1 MASKEIKNA
10 DKNIQS
16 EVQVPPIMLSNQSQ
30 TSEIEDQ
37 KEINSS
43 QEKLYL
49 EGEEHIDPYSLDS
62 NNVQVK
68 EQLSLKP
75 REAYLKEKID
85 KENYDMKLIKNI
97 KKDIKYQV
105 NEIKSEISDNKVSI
119 NEKTNDLSKIM
130 DDAKKSKEKY
140 LVKYSDKEYNLRNKH
155 KILSSLREEQNT
167 LKSKLLKI
175 EENESLLQ
183 SEGFM
188 NLNKSFESQLITP
201 YDKSIKEQKK
211 KSIKQQK
218 TDLNERLKEVEF
230 RISQIIQ
237 EENDQK
243 FSKKEKLE
251 NYKQNFEKDKEIIK
265 ARADKYLKEIKER
278 NKRMSQ
284 DMEKLVEKRKKEI
297 EKKEKEDEEKKKQIL
312 DKFKEKE
319 KEIERKRIKEKRL
332 IMAKYMPY
340 RKLKLETK
348 EDDYT
353 YAKLKKKYENTENN
367 LFKQV
372 NLEKKNK
379 SKMVTPEELQ
389 NFREQIEIKKEEIKI
404 LKEEKDSKE
413 KEKFEVAKHF
423 KPSYKSKYDE
433 KTDDELHNK
442 ITEQQNKQIIIQGLI
457 EKKNDFGKKVHQ
469 PTVNEAKKKE
479 RLDVIVKLKQ
489 PELFQVKY
497 TLKKKE
503 KEKEKEKSTE
513 KKSLKW
519 LYKLQKEAAVRNLNN
534 SSVMENPI
542 TLIKRPKI
550 IKLSTSF
557 SKNIKKEN
565 VNPKQFNYLEELRQK
580 KIIGIKKNNE
590 VAFKIGENK
599 NLISELEQMKE
610 KTSKLEN
617 KAQMGEELLRVNGG
631 IANNPKLGKEVSELY
646 INSIGA
652 KIDVLNHI
660 YDDNNNNDERENE
673 EDY

>member
-49 EGEEHIDPYSLDS
+49 EGEEHIDPYSLES
-62 NNVQVK
+62 NNMQVK

-85 KENYDMKLIKNI
+85 KENYDLKLINNI
-97 KKDIKYQV
+97 QKDIKYQV

-155 KILSSLREEQNT
+155 KILSTLREEQNT

-265 ARADKYLKEIKER
+265 ARADKYSKEIKER

-379 SKMVTPEELQ
+379 TKMVTPEELQ
-389 NFREQIEIKKEEIKI
+389 NFREQIEIKKEEIKK

-442 ITEQQNKQIIIQGLI
+442 ITEQQNKQIIIQGLT

-534 SSVMENPI
+534 SSEMENPI
-542 TLIKRPKI
+542 TLIKRPKK

-580 KIIGIKKNNE
+580 KIIGNKKNNE

-599 NLISELEQMKE
+599 NLIRELEQMKE

>member
-155 KILSSLREEQNT
+155 KILSTLREEQNT

-372 NLEKKNK
+372 NLEKKT
-379 SKMVTPEELQ
+379 SQ
-389 NFREQIEIKKEEIKI
+389 
-404 LKEEKDSKE
+404 
-413 KEKFEVAKHF
+413 
-423 KPSYKSKYDE
+423 
-433 KTDDELHNK
+433 
-442 ITEQQNKQIIIQGLI
+442 
-457 EKKNDFGKKVHQ
+457 
-469 PTVNEAKKKE
+469 
-479 RLDVIVKLKQ
+479 
-489 PELFQVKY
+489 
-497 TLKKKE
+497 
-503 KEKEKEKSTE
+503 
-513 KKSLKW
+513 KW
-519 LYKLQKEAAVRNLNN
+519 
-534 SSVMENPI
+534 
-542 TLIKRPKI
+542 
-550 IKLSTSF
+550 
-557 SKNIKKEN
+557 
-565 VNPKQFNYLEELRQK
+565 
-580 KIIGIKKNNE
+580 
-590 VAFKIGENK
+590 
-599 NLISELEQMKE
+599 
-610 KTSKLEN
+610 
-617 KAQMGEELLRVNGG
+617 
-631 IANNPKLGKEVSELY
+631 
-646 INSIGA
+646 
-652 KIDVLNHI
+652 
-660 YDDNNNNDERENE
+660 
-673 EDY
+673 

>member
-140 LVKYSDKEYNLRNKH
+140 FVKYSDKEYNLRNKH

-201 YDKSIKEQKK
+201 YDKSIKEQKMK
-211 KSIKQQK
+211 NIKQQK

-389 NFREQIEIKKEEIKI
+389 NFREQIEIKKEEIKK

-433 KTDDELHNK
+433 KTDDVLHNK
-442 ITEQQNKQIIIQGLI
+442 ISEQQNKQIIIQGLT

-534 SSVMENPI
+534 SSEMENPI
-542 TLIKRPKI
+542 TLIKRPKK

-557 SKNIKKEN
+557 SQNIKKEN

-580 KIIGIKKNNE
+580 KIIGNKKNNE

-617 KAQMGEELLRVNGG
+617 RAQMGEELLRVNGG

>member
-1 MASKEIKNA
+1 MKLT
-10 DKNIQS
+10 
-16 EVQVPPIMLSNQSQ
+16 PP
-30 TSEIEDQ
+30 
-37 KEINSS
+37 K
-43 QEKLYL
+43 EKLYL
-49 EGEEHIDPYSLDS
+49 EGEEHIYPYSLDS

-85 KENYDMKLIKNI
+85 KENYDMKLINNI
-97 KKDIKYQV
+97 QKDIKYQV

-155 KILSSLREEQNT
+155 NILSSLREEQNT

-353 YAKLKKKYENTENN
+353 YAKLKKKYENIENN

-379 SKMVTPEELQ
+379 TKMVTPEELQ
-389 NFREQIEIKKEEIKI
+389 NFREQIEIKKEEIKK

-442 ITEQQNKQIIIQGLI
+442 ITEQQNKQIIIQGLT

-534 SSVMENPI
+534 SSEMENPI
-542 TLIKRPKI
+542 TLIKRPKK

-557 SKNIKKEN
+557 SQNIKKEN

-580 KIIGIKKNNE
+580 KIIGNKKNNE

-617 KAQMGEELLRVNGG
+617 RAQMGEELLRVNGG

>member
-155 KILSSLREEQNT
+155 KILSTLREEQNT

-379 SKMVTPEELQ
+379 TKMVTPEELQ
-389 NFREQIEIKKEEIKI
+389 NFREQIEIKKEEIKK

-442 ITEQQNKQIIIQGLI
+442 ITEQQNKQIIIQGLT

-534 SSVMENPI
+534 SSEMENPI
-542 TLIKRPKI
+542 TLIKRPKK

-557 SKNIKKEN
+557 SQNIKKEN

-580 KIIGIKKNNE
+580 KIIGNKKNNE

-617 KAQMGEELLRVNGG
+617 RAQMGEELLRVNGG

-652 KIDVLNHI
+652 KINVLNHI
-660 YDDNNNNDERENE
+660 YDDENNNNERDNE
-673 EDY
+673 EEY

>member
-10 DKNIQS
+10 DKIIQS

-85 KENYDMKLIKNI
+85 KENYDLKLINNI
-97 KKDIKYQV
+97 QKDIKYQV

-155 KILSSLREEQNT
+155 KILSTLREEQNT

-389 NFREQIEIKKEEIKI
+389 NFREQIEIKKEEIKK

-442 ITEQQNKQIIIQGLI
+442 ITEQQNKQIIIQGLT

-534 SSVMENPI
+534 SSEMENPI

-580 KIIGIKKNNE
+580 KIIGNKKNNE

>member
-30 TSEIEDQ
+30 TSEIKDQ

-155 KILSSLREEQNT
+155 KILSTLREEQNT

-389 NFREQIEIKKEEIKI
+389 NFREQIEIKKEEIKK

-442 ITEQQNKQIIIQGLI
+442 ITEQQNKQIIIQGLT

-479 RLDVIVKLKQ
+479 RLDIIVKLKQ

-534 SSVMENPI
+534 SSEMENPI

-580 KIIGIKKNNE
+580 KIIGHKENNE
-590 VAFKIGENK
+590 VVFKKGENK
-599 NLISELEQMKE
+599 NLIRELEQMKE

>member
-85 KENYDMKLIKNI
+85 KENYDLKLINNI
-97 KKDIKYQV
+97 QKDIKYQV

-119 NEKTNDLSKIM
+119 NEKINDLSKIM

-155 KILSSLREEQNT
+155 KILSTLREEQNT

-353 YAKLKKKYENTENN
+353 YAKLKKKYENTENY

-389 NFREQIEIKKEEIKI
+389 NFREQIEIKKEEIKK

-442 ITEQQNKQIIIQGLI
+442 ITEQQNKQIIIQGLT

-534 SSVMENPI
+534 SSEMENPI
-542 TLIKRPKI
+542 TLIKRPKK

-557 SKNIKKEN
+557 SQNIKKEN
-565 VNPKQFNYLEELRQK
+565 VNAKQFNYLEELRQK
-580 KIIGIKKNNE
+580 KIIGNKKNNE

-617 KAQMGEELLRVNGG
+617 RAQMGEELLRVNGG

-652 KIDVLNHI
+652 KINVLNHI
-660 YDDNNNNDERENE
+660 YDDENNNNEKDNE
-673 EDY
+673 EEY

>member
-155 KILSSLREEQNT
+155 KILSTLREEQNT

-201 YDKSIKEQKK
+201 YDKSIKEQKM

-379 SKMVTPEELQ
+379 TKMVTPEELQ
-389 NFREQIEIKKEEIKI
+389 NFREQIEIKKEEIKK

-442 ITEQQNKQIIIQGLI
+442 ITEQQNKQIIIQGLT

-534 SSVMENPI
+534 SSEMENPI
-542 TLIKRPKI
+542 TLIKRPKK

-557 SKNIKKEN
+557 SQNIKKEN

-580 KIIGIKKNNE
+580 KIIGNKKNNE

-617 KAQMGEELLRVNGG
+617 RAQMGEELLRVNGG

-652 KIDVLNHI
+652 KINVLNHI
-660 YDDNNNNDERENE
+660 YDDENNNNERDNE
-673 EDY
+673 EEY

>member
-85 KENYDMKLIKNI
+85 KENYDLKLINNI

-155 KILSSLREEQNT
+155 KILSTLREEQNT

-389 NFREQIEIKKEEIKI
+389 NFREQIEIKKEEIKK

-442 ITEQQNKQIIIQGLI
+442 ITEQQNKQIIIQGLT

-534 SSVMENPI
+534 SSEMENPI
-542 TLIKRPKI
+542 TLIKRPKK

-580 KIIGIKKNNE
+580 KIIGNKKNNE

>member
-1 MASKEIKNA
+1 
-10 DKNIQS
+10 
-16 EVQVPPIMLSNQSQ
+16 
-30 TSEIEDQ
+30 
-37 KEINSS
+37 
-43 QEKLYL
+43 
-49 EGEEHIDPYSLDS
+49 
-62 NNVQVK
+62 
-68 EQLSLKP
+68 
-75 REAYLKEKID
+75 
-85 KENYDMKLIKNI
+85 
-97 KKDIKYQV
+97 
-105 NEIKSEISDNKVSI
+105 
-119 NEKTNDLSKIM
+119 
-130 DDAKKSKEKY
+130 
-140 LVKYSDKEYNLRNKH
+140 
-155 KILSSLREEQNT
+155 
-167 LKSKLLKI
+167 
-175 EENESLLQ
+175 
-183 SEGFM
+183 
-188 NLNKSFESQLITP
+188 
-201 YDKSIKEQKK
+201 
-211 KSIKQQK
+211 
-218 TDLNERLKEVEF
+218 
-230 RISQIIQ
+230 
-237 EENDQK
+237 
-243 FSKKEKLE
+243 
-251 NYKQNFEKDKEIIK
+251 
-265 ARADKYLKEIKER
+265 
-278 NKRMSQ
+278 
-284 DMEKLVEKRKKEI
+284 
-297 EKKEKEDEEKKKQIL
+297 
-312 DKFKEKE
+312 
-319 KEIERKRIKEKRL
+319 
-332 IMAKYMPY
+332 MAKYMPY

-389 NFREQIEIKKEEIKI
+389 NFREQIEIKKEEIKK

-442 ITEQQNKQIIIQGLI
+442 ITEQQNKQIIIQGLT

-479 RLDVIVKLKQ
+479 RLDIIVKLKQ

-534 SSVMENPI
+534 SSEMENPI
-542 TLIKRPKI
+542 TLIKRQKK

-557 SKNIKKEN
+557 SQNIKKEN

-580 KIIGIKKNNE
+580 KIIGNKKNNE

>member
-1 MASKEIKNA
+1 
-10 DKNIQS
+10 
-16 EVQVPPIMLSNQSQ
+16 
-30 TSEIEDQ
+30 
-37 KEINSS
+37 
-43 QEKLYL
+43 
-49 EGEEHIDPYSLDS
+49 
-62 NNVQVK
+62 
-68 EQLSLKP
+68 
-75 REAYLKEKID
+75 
-85 KENYDMKLIKNI
+85 
-97 KKDIKYQV
+97 
-105 NEIKSEISDNKVSI
+105 
-119 NEKTNDLSKIM
+119 
-130 DDAKKSKEKY
+130 
-140 LVKYSDKEYNLRNKH
+140 
-155 KILSSLREEQNT
+155 
-167 LKSKLLKI
+167 
-175 EENESLLQ
+175 
-183 SEGFM
+183 
-188 NLNKSFESQLITP
+188 
-201 YDKSIKEQKK
+201 
-211 KSIKQQK
+211 
-218 TDLNERLKEVEF
+218 
-230 RISQIIQ
+230 
-237 EENDQK
+237 
-243 FSKKEKLE
+243 
-251 NYKQNFEKDKEIIK
+251 
-265 ARADKYLKEIKER
+265 
-278 NKRMSQ
+278 
-284 DMEKLVEKRKKEI
+284 
-297 EKKEKEDEEKKKQIL
+297 
-312 DKFKEKE
+312 
-319 KEIERKRIKEKRL
+319 
-332 IMAKYMPY
+332 
-340 RKLKLETK
+340 
-348 EDDYT
+348 
-353 YAKLKKKYENTENN
+353 
-367 LFKQV
+367 
-372 NLEKKNK
+372 
-379 SKMVTPEELQ
+379 MVTPEELQ
-389 NFREQIEIKKEEIKI
+389 NFREQIEIKKEEIKK

-433 KTDDELHNK
+433 KTDDVLHNK
-442 ITEQQNKQIIIQGLI
+442 ISEQQNKQIIIQGLT

-534 SSVMENPI
+534 SSEMENPI
-542 TLIKRPKI
+542 TLIKRPKK

-557 SKNIKKEN
+557 SQNIKKEN

-580 KIIGIKKNNE
+580 KIIGNKKNNE

-617 KAQMGEELLRVNGG
+617 RAQMGEELLRVNGG

>member
-85 KENYDMKLIKNI
+85 KENYDMKLINNI
-97 KKDIKYQV
+97 QKDIKYQV

-353 YAKLKKKYENTENN
+353 YAKLKKKYENIENN

-379 SKMVTPEELQ
+379 TKMVTPEELQ
-389 NFREQIEIKKEEIKI
+389 NFREQIEIKKEEIKK

-442 ITEQQNKQIIIQGLI
+442 ITEQQNKQIIIQGLT

-534 SSVMENPI
+534 SSEMENPI
-542 TLIKRPKI
+542 TLIKRPKK

-557 SKNIKKEN
+557 SQNIKKEN

-580 KIIGIKKNNE
+580 KIIGNKKNNE

-617 KAQMGEELLRVNGG
+617 RAQMGEELLRVNGG